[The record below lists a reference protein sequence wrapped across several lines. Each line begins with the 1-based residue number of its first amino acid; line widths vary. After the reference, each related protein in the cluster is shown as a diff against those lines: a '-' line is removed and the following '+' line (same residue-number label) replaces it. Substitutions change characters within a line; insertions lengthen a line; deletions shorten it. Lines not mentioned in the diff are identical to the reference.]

1 MRKFVKISIIFLLAS
16 GIILLS
22 FPVRWFPSFFDVRY
36 MGIAALVCAAAIF
49 FLPKALFVATGAPNA
64 EKKNKA
70 VDLFQFGLALAI
82 INNALGDMGLYQL
95 YKVGFE
101 YDKFIHLITSFLAVL
116 IIAVV
121 LEGRF
126 EVSAFYSTLAALMIV
141 VVAGLFWELFEYLSD
156 VVFKTHIYGVYG
168 ININS
173 DTQFDILSNII
184 GAIAGVFVLILKK
197 KKKRKFRPA

>member
-1 MRKFVKISIIFLLAS
+1 M
-16 GIILLS
+16 S

-197 KKKRKFRPA
+197 KKFSSV